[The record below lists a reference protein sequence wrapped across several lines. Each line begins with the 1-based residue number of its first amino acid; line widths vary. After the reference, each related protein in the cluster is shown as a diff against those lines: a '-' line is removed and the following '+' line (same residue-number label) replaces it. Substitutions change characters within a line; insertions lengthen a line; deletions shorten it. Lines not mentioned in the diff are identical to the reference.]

1 MEHNPFING
10 LPIFWFPMAM
20 LSNQM
25 VFFLWTIKLSKVD
38 HAAGNVLSNG
48 TKAMTRSFPAILD
61 MYPMVISPMACWK
74 QKSPGIVRWFSQLE
88 TFIKTV
94 TGWWWLEHLDYFSI
108 QLGMSSSQ
116 LTSSII
122 FQKGGT
128 TTFTGEFH
136 SQPCLNKLEGIQDQL
151 HLLHLHLACR
161 VFFSSDQH
169 YSKPYLDFLSHMQP
183 MVLEYESQH
192 LH

>member
-1 MEHNPFING
+1 
-10 LPIFWFPMAM
+10 
-20 LSNQM
+20 
-25 VFFLWTIKLSKVD
+25 
-38 HAAGNVLSNG
+38 
-48 TKAMTRSFPAILD
+48 
-61 MYPMVISPMACWK
+61 
-74 QKSPGIVRWFSQLE
+74 
-88 TFIKTV
+88 
-94 TGWWWLEHLDYFSI
+94 LDYFSI

-161 VFFSSDQH
+161 VFFFRPALFQTISGLSI
-169 YSKPYLDFLSHMQP
+169 PYATHGAGI
-183 MVLEYESQH
+183 
-192 LH
+192 